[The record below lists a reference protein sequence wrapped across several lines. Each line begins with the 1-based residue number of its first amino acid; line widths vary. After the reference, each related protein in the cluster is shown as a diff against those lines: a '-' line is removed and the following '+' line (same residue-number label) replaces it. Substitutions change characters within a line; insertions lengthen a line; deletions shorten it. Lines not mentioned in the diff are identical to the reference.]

1 MKGLQKEADKVKKA
15 GRYGDTELVHI
26 NKDELKGLASMM
38 PMTRNPETGQPE
50 MFLGTIMAA
59 LSALWS
65 VAAPY
70 VTAAGMGAASA
81 AGSAGIKK
89 LIGGDGGG
97 ATMVPGD
104 VSGQTR
110 TVSAPSE
117 MLPQGTELSLEEM
130 EYGAEP
136 GFGGGGG
143 GGGDDAGIM
152 ALLQMLGGGGGGGG
166 GNLRNEQ
173 AAVLS
178 DEDWEG
184 YARGGPVGKVDDVFY
199 FSSPQIQQMQMAPD
213 PMTQNMGN
221 MLNQQQQG
229 GAPVPATVPQIQQMA
244 LGGEVQPG
252 RTLSDRDIAE
262 QKAVD
267 NYRKLY
273 EQMKEGLANAKSEE
287 QREEIRKNWALTSE
301 NFEENTVF
309 KAHRQMVTE

>member
-1 MKGLQKEADKVKKA
+1 MASVRKSMEMLASHHPDKAVRQTISKYLPKSKKKSPPGPRKRGKQDGGMIGPSQAVANA
-15 GRYGDTELVHI
+15 GRYGDTELVHV
-26 NKDELKGLASMM
+26 NKDELKGLASVM

-50 MFLGTIMAA
+50 MWIAA
-59 LSALWS
+59 AMSAIITALK
-65 VAAPY
+65 
-70 VTAAGMGAASA
+70 AAGIGAASA
-81 AGSAGIKK
+81 AGSMGVKALGQKY
-89 LIGGDGGG
+89 LGGDGGG

-110 TVSAPSE
+110 MVSAPSDL
-117 MLPQGTELSLEEM
+117 LPGGSELSLEEM
-130 EYGAEP
+130 EYGAKP
-136 GFGGGGG
+136 GFGGKG

-184 YARGGPVGKVDDVFY
+184 YARGGAVGKVDDVFY

-221 MLNQQQQG
+221 MLGQQQQG

-244 LGGEVQPG
+244 LGGPV
-252 RTLSDRDIAE
+252 T
-262 QKAVD
+262 
-267 NYRKLY
+267 
-273 EQMKEGLANAKSEE
+273 AKK
-287 QREEIRKNWALTSE
+287 R
-301 NFEENTVF
+301 
-309 KAHRQMVTE
+309 

>member
-50 MFLGTIMAA
+50 MWIAAAMAA
-59 LSALWS
+59 IMEGLKI
-65 VAAPY
+65 AAP
-70 VTAAGMGAASA
+70 AFLKGAATA

-110 TVSAPSE
+110 MVSAPSDL
-117 MLPQGTELSLEEM
+117 LPKGSELSLEEM
-130 EYGAEP
+130 EYGAKP
-136 GFGGGGG
+136 GFGGKG

-244 LGGEVQPG
+244 LGGPV
-252 RTLSDRDIAE
+252 T
-262 QKAVD
+262 
-267 NYRKLY
+267 
-273 EQMKEGLANAKSEE
+273 AK
-287 QREEIRKNWALTSE
+287 K
-301 NFEENTVF
+301 
-309 KAHRQMVTE
+309 

>member
-1 MKGLQKEADKVKKA
+1 MSSVRKSMDMLATHHPDKAVRKTISKYLPKSKKKPPGPRQRGKQDGGMIGPSQAVANA
-15 GRYGDTELVHI
+15 GRYGDTELVHV

-50 MFLGTIMAA
+50 MFLATIMAA
-59 LSALWS
+59 LSALWTA
-65 VAAPY
+65 AAPY
-70 VTAAGMGAASA
+70 VAAAGMGAASA
-81 AGSAGIKK
+81 AGGAGVKALGQK
-89 LIGGDGGG
+89 YLGGDGGG

-110 TVSAPSE
+110 MVSAPSDL
-117 MLPQGTELSLEEM
+117 LPKGSELSLEEM
-130 EYGAEP
+130 EYGAKP
-136 GFGGGGG
+136 GFGGKG

-173 AAVLS
+173 AAVIS

-244 LGGEVQPG
+244 LGGPV
-252 RTLSDRDIAE
+252 T
-262 QKAVD
+262 
-267 NYRKLY
+267 
-273 EQMKEGLANAKSEE
+273 AKK
-287 QREEIRKNWALTSE
+287 R
-301 NFEENTVF
+301 
-309 KAHRQMVTE
+309 

>member
-50 MFLGTIMAA
+50 MWIAATISAIM
-59 LSALWS
+59 SALQ
-65 VAAPY
+65 
-70 VTAAGMGAASA
+70 AAGPAFLQGAATA

-117 MLPQGTELSLEEM
+117 MLPQGSELSLEGM

-136 GFGGGGG
+136 GFGGGG

-221 MLNQQQQG
+221 MLGQQQQG

-244 LGGEVQPG
+244 LGGPV
-252 RTLSDRDIAE
+252 T
-262 QKAVD
+262 
-267 NYRKLY
+267 
-273 EQMKEGLANAKSEE
+273 AK
-287 QREEIRKNWALTSE
+287 K
-301 NFEENTVF
+301 
-309 KAHRQMVTE
+309 H